1 MAAQGL
7 VVRQEPVAD
16 AERRFSSL
24 LHQSS
29 VASTY
34 GSSVASTYG
43 LIQII
48 PNGTTIEIISSVK
61 VEGSGDS

>member
-34 GSSVASTYG
+34 G